1 MNIDLARYD
10 SSIRQTTLANGLRV
24 LHIPRSGDSKLHVT
38 TVFATGVRYESLE
51 LAGISHFLEHS
62 MFRGSR
68 RFPSS
73 AALAEAFEWLGGE
86 WNAAT
91 GTEHTEF
98 WYTGTTRNRS
108 SALDLFAEFIIHPT
122 LTNVDTERQIIL
134 RELQGEL
141 NEAGV
146 STDPTWHLADLVWP
160 GTSFALPILG
170 TPESIERI
178 DHAALERHRLSFYRP
193 DNAVVCVVGD
203 KDSDGVFRDVDT
215 FFGKMPAGKGP
226 LMRPQPLTS
235 WTGPAAA
242 QRENPDNE
250 YQLQIAFIGEGL
262 YSPKAT
268 EYDLVARILGDG
280 FSSRLARRIREEL
293 GIVYDISSDA
303 SLYQDVGTLNISTAV
318 SDADLDEFCV
328 ELAKITRDLADKGPT
343 QDELA
348 RCKERALVDL
358 ELIPADPATSA
369 FRVAWNTLC
378 KRPVALGPVAEKIR
392 AATTES
398 VRQVCAELLRP
409 ERFAAIALGPKKSG
423 IEQRILRTLG

>member
-1 MNIDLARYD
+1 
-10 SSIRQTTLANGLRV
+10 
-24 LHIPRSGDSKLHVT
+24 
-38 TVFATGVRYESLE
+38 
-51 LAGISHFLEHS
+51 
-62 MFRGSR
+62 MFRGST
-68 RFPSS
+68 RFPTS

-108 SALDLFAEFIIHPT
+108 SALDLFAEFIINPT

-141 NEAGV
+141 NEVGV
-146 STDPTWHLADLVWP
+146 STDPTFHLAGLVWP

-178 DHAALERHRLSFYRP
+178 DHAALEHHRRSFYRP

-203 KDSDGVFRDVDT
+203 EDSDGVFRDVER
-215 FFGKMPAGKGP
+215 FFGTMPAGKTP
-226 LMRPQPLTS
+226 LRKPQPLS
-235 WTGPAAA
+235 KWKGPAAA

-268 EYDLVARILGDG
+268 EFDLVARILGDG

-303 SLYQDVGTLNISTAV
+303 SLYLDAGTLNVATAV
-318 SDADLDEFCV
+318 SDADLDEFCS
-328 ELAKITRDLADKGPT
+328 ELSKITQDLAAHGPSA
-343 QDELA
+343 DELS

-358 ELIPADPATSA
+358 ELIPADPATAA
-369 FRVAWNTLC
+369 FRLAWNTLC
-378 KRPVALGPVAEKIR
+378 QRPVALVPVAEKIR
-392 AATTES
+392 AATPES
-398 VRQVCAELLRP
+398 VRSLCAELLRP
-409 ERFAAIALGPKKSG
+409 ERFAAIALGPKKAG
-423 IEQRILRTLG
+423 IEQRILHALG